1 VVWDGGMVR
10 RMRLTSKNNPDP
22 PPTSREVVHEL
33 MLSYSCIALG
43 CAVLYLLYR
52 GASCVA

>member
-1 VVWDGGMVR
+1 
-10 RMRLTSKNNPDP
+10 MRLTSKNNPDP
-22 PPTSREVVHEL
+22 HPNWSEVIG
-33 MLSYSCIALG
+33 CIAFNASLLLLG